1 MRPFSYGIIP
11 YLFTDKGVSIM
22 VSKSWEGDEYYN
34 FIKGKIEIGETEKEC
49 CKREVKE
56 EIGVDIST
64 DDLEE
69 LFIQKNPKKNIGL
82 YLINWDKYGDNTII
96 LDTNEIYSLEWFN
109 VKYLPLV
116 SKNQR
121 LILTDIQLRFDKI
134 NYLNRRRNV

>member
-82 YLINWDKYGDNTII
+82 YLINWDIYSDCKIE
-96 LDTNEIYSLEWFN
+96 LDTTEIYSLEWFN
-109 VKYLPLV
+109 VGKLPKI

-121 LILTDIQLRFDKI
+121 DILTDIMLKFNKL
-134 NYLNRRRNV
+134 NYTQRIQ

>member
-82 YLINWDKYGDNTII
+82 YLINWDIYSDCKIE
-96 LDTNEIYSLEWFN
+96 LDTTEIYSLEWFN
-109 VKYLPLV
+109 VGKLPKI

-121 LILTDIQLRFDKI
+121 DILTNVMLKFNKLNYTQRIQ
-134 NYLNRRRNV
+134 